1 MRFSILSILTATL
14 VIALT
19 MNGFRLRRQAASD
32 EASTHQ
38 LYRFSE
44 MHAKKLEKFAS
55 QQLLYERFLEA
66 EKQRVGQLSH
76 AQQTFR
82 QRADQVSQ
90 FTAPHKA
97 SVELLSVPT
106 YDTSDL
112 TTRRFRIY
120 SESANSIALS
130 VDILNTKDTSN
141 VDTTLFDPNP
151 IGYYPVP
158 NGENLIT
165 VQYTKPDSKIVIK
178 INNTIVLE
186 SKIKP
191 TTNGVNTSAMYVPE
205 CYGTDLQKPI
215 RLVQI
220 QPSDLDYALK
230 ITLSRAEE

>member
-14 VIALT
+14 VIELT
-19 MNGFRLRRQAASD
+19 MNGFRLRRQAASV
-32 EASTHQ
+32 EASTDQ
-38 LYRFSE
+38 LFRFSE
-44 MHAKKLEKFAS
+44 MHAKKLSTFAS
-55 QQLLYERFLEA
+55 QQLLYERFLDA
-66 EKQRVGQLSH
+66 EKQRIGQLSN
-76 AQQTFR
+76 AQQTFQ
-82 QRADQVSQ
+82 QRAEQVSQ

-97 SVELLSVPT
+97 SVELISVPT

-120 SESANSIALS
+120 SESANSIVLS
-130 VDILNTKDTSN
+130 VDIVNTQDASD

-165 VQYTKPDSKIVIK
+165 VQYTKSDSKIVIK
-178 INNTIVLE
+178 INDTTVVE

-191 TTNGVNTSAMYVPE
+191 ASSGVNTSAMYVPE
-205 CYGTDLQKPI
+205 CYGTDLEKPI
-215 RLVQI
+215 RLIQI
-220 QPSDLDYALK
+220 QPSDFNHALK